1 MLVDAF
7 MFYNEFD
14 VLELRLELLDRYV
27 DRFVLVEA
35 EVNHIGG
42 VKPLFFKQNS
52 ERYAKWAHK
61 IQHVIVTEAE
71 SPKEKNPWCREKYQ
85 RECILRGLDGG
96 QALDGTPMASV
107 PDSAI
112 VMISDVD
119 EIPDMSKV
127 PFERL
132 PHLITVIHMWLFI
145 YSLDYT
151 CNTEPWYGTVITT
164 AELVRQFGPNK
175 FRDSRWTFPVLHESG
190 WHLSSF
196 GDEEH
201 VLNKM
206 RTYAHALDGGV
217 QYTMENIKKWIAE
230 GKFLD
235 GETNLIPRGPEVP
248 LPAPVEVLRR
258 LNLGT
263 FP

>member
-14 VLELRLELLDRYV
+14 VLELRLELLDSYV
-27 DRFVLVEA
+27 DLFVLVEA

-42 VKPLFFKQNS
+42 PKPLFFEQNK
-52 ERYAKWAHK
+52 ERYARWAHK
-61 IQHVIVTEAE
+61 IRHVIMTKEEA
-71 SPKEKNPWCREKYQ
+71 PTDKNPWSREKYQ
-85 RECILRGLDGG
+85 RACITRGIED
-96 QALDGTPMASV
+96 V
-107 PDSAI
+107 PDESI

-119 EIPDMSKV
+119 EIPDMAKV
-127 PFERL
+127 PYERL
-132 PHLITVIHMWLFI
+132 PHAIMSVHMWLFI
-145 YSLDYT
+145 YSLDYL
-151 CNTEPWYGTVITT
+151 CETEPWYGTVITQ
-164 AELVRQFGPNK
+164 AGLVRKFGPND
-175 FRDSRWTFPVLHESG
+175 FRDNRWKFPTIQYAG

-206 RTYAHALDGGV
+206 KTYAHALDGGV
-217 QYTMENIKKWIAE
+217 LYNMENIKKWIAE
-230 GKFLD
+230 GKFVD
-235 GETNLIPRGPEVP
+235 GKTQLIPRGPEVP
-248 LPAPVEVLRR
+248 LPGSIEVLRR

>member
-14 VLELRLELLDRYV
+14 VLELRLEILDRYV

-42 VKPLFFKQNS
+42 PKPLFFDQNK
-52 ERYAKWAHK
+52 ERYARWAHK
-61 IQHVIVTEAE
+61 IHHVVMTKEEA
-71 SPKEKNPWCREKYQ
+71 PTDKNPWSREKYQ
-85 RECILRGLDGG
+85 RACILRGIED
-96 QALDGTPMASV
+96 V

-119 EIPDMSKV
+119 EIPDMTKV
-127 PFERL
+127 RYEQL
-132 PHLITVIHMWLFI
+132 PHSIVSVHMWLFI
-145 YSLDYT
+145 YSLDYL
-151 CNTEPWYGTVITT
+151 CETEPWYGTVLTT
-164 AELVRQFGPNK
+164 AELVRKYGPNE
-175 FRDSRWTFPVLHESG
+175 FRDNRWKFPTIQYAG

-196 GDEEH
+196 GDEAH

-206 RTYAHALDGGV
+206 KTYAHALDGGV
-217 QYTMENIKKWIAE
+217 LYTMENIKKWIAE
-230 GKFLD
+230 GKFVD
-235 GETNLIPRGPEVP
+235 GKTQLIPRGPEVP
-248 LPAPVEVLRR
+248 LPGSIEVLRR